1 MGQVL
6 SQFRSGFPGTVS
18 RSIDNVIQS
27 HRNASDGEIPFGTP
41 VFHVAGECACKP
53 FDASATEDNF
63 LGVAVRAG
71 DKTPKTYGE
80 NTASFA
86 AGELVDVLV
95 RGSVV
100 MYFGNATALTGSKV
114 YIRKSD
120 GGLQTIPGAEGTT
133 LQIPGATVRTARDG
147 SGCAEV
153 VLTRRNLL

>member
-6 SQFRSGFPGTVS
+6 SQFKSGFPGTVS

-53 FDASATEDNF
+53 YNASATEENF
-63 LGVAVRAG
+63 LGIAVRAG

-80 NTASFA
+80 STASFA

-100 MYFGNATALTGSKV
+100 MNFGNATALPGSKV
-114 YIRKSD
+114 YLRKSD
-120 GGLQTIPGAEGTT
+120 GGLQTIPGADGST
-133 LQIPGATVRTARDG
+133 LLIPGAVVRTARDG